1 MSAYTITHPHAT
13 AAVWLA
19 YRLRGASP
27 DLITHTIN
35 ASGIPRGLYVLA
47 AVLLAAS
54 TRGI

>member
-1 MSAYTITHPHAT
+1 MTTYTITHPHASG
-13 AAVWLA
+13 AIWLA

-27 DLITHTIN
+27 DLITRTVN
-35 ASGIPRGLYVLA
+35 TAGIPRSLYVLA